1 MGASAVLLFAL
12 PASPLAQPWNML
24 LGNAVSACVG
34 VACAALLGHAGRAW
48 RRRRP
53 WPARWWP
60 CSRCAACTRRAAPSR
75 SRRLQGAG
83 PGFVLVPVGLES
95 LLLLAVAVV
104 YNNATRHPYPHR
116 PPAPAADHGTRDLP
130 PRERLGFT
138 REDLDA
144 VLRQQD
150 QVLDVDPDDLAE
162 LLHQTEQRAFR
173 RLQGE
178 VRCADIM
185 SRDVVT
191 LDFGTPLQEAWDT
204 LRQHRIHALP
214 VLDRGRRVVG
224 IVTLTD
230 FLHHAGLDGPVSWAS
245 ASARCCAPAA
255 QPQPAPG
262 GGRSDHDPPG
272 AHGPA
277 DLHVG
282 ELVPLLSDRN
292 FHHLPIVD
300 ERQRLVGMVTQSDLV
315 AALYH
320 MRATATPELSRA
332 GRPAAGSSPR
342 PSRGP
347 GHPPAGPGRDRCG
360 PARPCRASSAA
371 CWARPGRRR
380 CGRLASRRLTSAAG
394 TWPSTT

>member
-1 MGASAVLLFAL
+1 MRDLADRWRHWAPTLNVGRPERWRAALGAGLGILLTGLLSHALGAPALIAPMGASAVLLFAL

-34 VACAALLGHAGRAW
+34 VACAALLGHAGPGVA
-48 RRRRP
+48 
-53 WPARWWP
+53 PAAAMAGALVAMFAL
-60 CSRCAACTRRAAPSR
+60 RCLHPPGGAIALTAA
-75 SRRLQGAG
+75 LQGAG

-95 LLLLAVAVV
+95 LVLLAVAVL

-116 PPAPAADHGTRDLP
+116 PPAPAADHGTRDAP

-138 REDLDA
+138 RADLDA

-150 QVLDVDPDDLAE
+150 QVLDVDPDDLTE
-162 LLHQTEQRAFR
+162 LLHQTELRAFR

-178 VRCADIM
+178 VRCGDIM
-185 SRDVVT
+185 SRDVVA
-191 LDFGTPLQEAWDT
+191 LDFGTPLQAAWDT

-214 VLDRGRRVVG
+214 VVDRGRRVVG

-230 FLHHAGLDGPVSWAS
+230 FLHHAGLDGPTRLGERLRALLRPS
-245 ASARCCAPAA
+245 
-255 QPQPAPG
+255 
-262 GGRSDHDPPG
+262 GRSHSLHPEVAGQIMTHPVRT
-272 AHGPA
+272 APV

-282 ELVPLLSDRN
+282 ELVPLLSDRS

-320 MRATATPELSRA
+320 MRATATS
-332 GRPAAGSSPR
+332 
-342 PSRGP
+342 
-347 GHPPAGPGRDRCG
+347 
-360 PARPCRASSAA
+360 
-371 CWARPGRRR
+371 
-380 CGRLASRRLTSAAG
+380 
-394 TWPSTT
+394 